1 MIFVDG
7 VHVYLRFSA
16 VGLKYIEIL
25 EPAFL
30 VGFDAKYE
38 SRSVALSQIWGK
50 QLHEVQVAS
59 TTYTPQRNWEIV
71 PVDAC
76 FMSGNRTIWP

>member
-1 MIFVDG
+1 
-7 VHVYLRFSA
+7 
-16 VGLKYIEIL
+16 
-25 EPAFL
+25 